1 MADMRCLVVY
11 DIEEDKARTKI
22 SEACLDFGLERIQ
35 MSAFWGLLSR
45 TRQRELYHRI
55 KRLLG
60 DGYGRFFIQPICA
73 HDEDTRFI
81 HEQGDPGDRTLLRSL
96 IEEQKTRDQARVL
109 KFE

>member
-1 MADMRCLVVY
+1 MLCLVVY
-11 DIEEDKARTKI
+11 DIEEDRARTKI
-22 SEACLDFGLERIQ
+22 SEACLDFGLERVQ

-45 TRQRELYHRI
+45 TRQRELFHRI

-73 HDEDTRFI
+73 HDEESRLI
-81 HEQGDPGDRTLLRSL
+81 HEQGDPDDRTLLRSL
-96 IEEQKTRDQARVL
+96 VEEKKTRGQSRVL